1 MPKRIAAHKLFGNI
15 NYMTIILE
23 KRVLD
28 TLFKKQYFTLVSDMN
43 DMGGIVGRYPPEWVT
58 PTEISD
64 L

>member
-1 MPKRIAAHKLFGNI
+1 MPKRITAHKLFGN
-15 NYMTIILE
+15 MTIILE

-43 DMGGIVGRYPPEWVT
+43 DTGGIVGRYPPEWVT